1 MTFENFKNKVTNNYH
16 KYFTDS
22 QIMISQTKILSITDI
37 NIRCF
42 LSTDETECSGRIR
55 LNDMFSISLKISLP
69 DLCEELPENLTLEYN
84 YKSYLTKPTDK
95 YCVYGRRHLKTRKT
109 KGTPEK
115 IIKDI
120 DKFFNNLYSCL
131 LEDINNNNIHENH
144 ITLLNQKIIK

>member
-1 MTFENFKNKVTNNYH
+1 MINQTRVLNITN
-16 KYFTDS
+16 
-22 QIMISQTKILSITDI
+22 I

-42 LSTDETECSGRIR
+42 LSKDETECSNRIR
-55 LNDMFSISLKISLP
+55 LNDMFSIALTISLP
-69 DLCEELPENLTLEYN
+69 DLCEELPENLTLEYS
-84 YKSYLTKPTDK
+84 YKSYLTKPTNEF
-95 YCVYGRRHLKTRKT
+95 CVYGRRQLKTRKT